1 MPYRYSRYI
10 PLLSLAGDF
19 VLLNLIL
26 VAGFIWRNDI
36 AESLH
41 PHHLAFYLYLNVVWF
56 ILVFIFRAH
65 TIDRN
70 IRPRVF
76 FVTYI
81 QIIIFFFFFFLM
93 FFQVKAFIYYPREW
107 WKYIFP
113 AFFIVLMLWKFALYY
128 GFRIY
133 RRLGYNYR
141 NVIIIGNDPNA
152 RALQHYFISNPW
164 HGLRYIGYFSD
175 RPIEDE
181 ESQASFAGTLSELD
195 KNLKIQRID
204 EVFIAWSSIPRNRL
218 NEIFEVLDN
227 YPVRVR
233 VIPDL
238 QDFSF
243 RSAEI
248 VNYGDLPVIQIHP
261 GPLSIWYNRVSK
273 RIFDVVVALGAI
285 VLVLSWLTPVL
296 WIASLLGSREGVFFR
311 QRRTAAD
318 GREFTCLKY
327 RSMRSNTEADLKAAS
342 KDDKRITRV
351 GRFLRKTSLDEF
363 PQFINVLK
371 AEMSVVGPR
380 PHMLKHT
387 EEYRRLIKRFM
398 LRHTVKPGIT
408 GLAQVRG
415 YRGEITCVEDIA
427 KRVEY
432 DVKYIENWSFNLDLR
447 IILRTLLVLF
457 KGQEKAY

>member
-19 VLLNLIL
+19 VLLNLML
-26 VAGFIWRNDI
+26 VIGFIWHNG
-36 AESLH
+36 
-41 PHHLAFYLYLNVVWF
+41 LAHSTEPYHFTFYLYLNLVWV

-65 TIDRN
+65 TVDRN
-70 IRPRVF
+70 MRPRVF
-76 FVTYI
+76 FITYV

-93 FFQVKAFIYYPREW
+93 FFQVRAFQYYPRDW

-113 AFFIVLMLWKFALYY
+113 AFFLVLITWKMLLYY
-128 GFRIY
+128 GFMIY

-164 HGLRYIGYFSD
+164 HGLRYQGYFSD
-175 RPIEDE
+175 REIVDDE
-181 ESQASFAGTLSELD
+181 SRVSFIGTLPELD
-195 KNLKIQRID
+195 AHLKSQRID
-204 EVFIAWSSIPRNRL
+204 EVFIAWSSIPRARL

-227 YPVRVR
+227 YPVKVR

-261 GPLSIWYNRVSK
+261 GPLSIWYNRVVK
-273 RIFDVVVALGAI
+273 RVFDVVVSLLAI
-285 VLVLSWLTPVL
+285 VLVLSWLTPIL

-327 RSMRSNTEADLKAAS
+327 RSMRSNPEADEKAAS
-342 KDDKRITRV
+342 KDDKRITPV

-363 PQFINVLK
+363 PQFFNVLRG
-371 AEMSVVGPR
+371 EMSVVGPR

>member
-10 PLLSLAGDF
+10 PLLSLIGDF

-26 VAGFIWRNDI
+26 VAGFIWRNNPS
-36 AESLH
+36 ESLL
-41 PHHLAFYLYLNVVWF
+41 PHHLIFYLYLNIVWF

-76 FVTYI
+76 FITYV

-93 FFQVKAFIYYPREW
+93 FFQFRAFEYYPRHW

-113 AFFIVLMLWKFALYY
+113 VFFTSLMVWKFALYY
-128 GFRIY
+128 GFRLY
-133 RRLGYNYR
+133 RKLGYNYR
-141 NVIIIGNDPNA
+141 HVIIIGNDTNA
-152 RALQHYFISNPW
+152 KILQHYLLSNPW
-164 HGLRYIGYFSD
+164 HGLRYNGYFSD
-175 RPIEDE
+175 REIMDE
-181 ESQASFAGTLSELD
+181 ESRANYLGNLSDLD
-195 KNLKIQRID
+195 KNLKAKVID
-204 EVFIAWSSIPRNRL
+204 EVFIDWSSIPRKKL

-227 YPVRVR
+227 YPVKVR

-261 GPLSIWYNRVSK
+261 GPLSIWYNRLVKRCFDLMVSL
-273 RIFDVVVALGAI
+273 AAAI
-285 VLVLSWLTPVL
+285 LVLSWLTPIL
-296 WIASLLGSREGVFFR
+296 WIASLFGSREGVFFK

-327 RSMRSNTEADLKAAS
+327 RSMRENAEADLKAAS
-342 KDDKRITRV
+342 KEDKRITPV
-351 GRFLRKTSLDEF
+351 GRILRKTSLDEF
-363 PQFINVLK
+363 PQFINVLIG
-371 AEMSVVGPR
+371 EMSVVGPR

-387 EEYRRLIKRFM
+387 EEYRKLIKRFM

-415 YRGEITCVEDIA
+415 YRGEITCFEDIE
-427 KRVEY
+427 KRVQY

-447 IILRTLLVLF
+447 IILRTLLLLI